1 MPYRQNP
8 IVNNNNNKL
17 KDRLMKRLI
26 FSSILLFIFASS
38 FGQCEKKSTS
48 KSSIGRFVQGDTKQ
62 EDMPLEATITI
73 DKKMIVLNALIG
85 GQTMTI
91 SNTIKT
97 IEICN
102 WKEYLKNGQSIYRVS
117 TDKGNGVFESSIIKI
132 TGKDGKTTIYFG
144 SDPDEKGGLELEIS
158 KSEIEG

>member
-1 MPYRQNP
+1 
-8 IVNNNNNKL
+8 
-17 KDRLMKRLI
+17 MKRLI
-26 FSSILLFIFASS
+26 FITILSFFFAST
-38 FGQCEKKSTS
+38 FGQCDKKSTS
-48 KSSIGRFVQGDTKQ
+48 KSSVGRFIQGDTKQ
-62 EDMPLEATITI
+62 EDMPVEATIII

-85 GQTMTI
+85 GQTITI

-97 IEICN
+97 VEICN
-102 WKEYLKNGQSIYRVS
+102 WKEYLKNGQSVYKVS
-117 TDKGNGVFESSIIKI
+117 TDKGNGVIESSIIKI